1 MVVFT
6 RDAGLVERCSG
17 LFMGNVYF
25 HALDW
30 AIVVAYFA
38 LVTWIGHRVKDLQGS
53 TREYFLGSRSLP
65 WYAVAMSIVA
75 TAVSGVTFIGV
86 PSLVFAQEG
95 DFRYLQFCL
104 AGLISKAILGQWIL
118 PRLYEKNYASPYDFI
133 RDKLGPVFG
142 KISAFMFF
150 VGAVLGQGV
159 RVFAVALV
167 LELLTGLDFV
177 GCVFLSVGVS
187 ALSTMLG
194 GIRAVVWSDVVQF
207 MMFVAGGVIAILYVT
222 NGYPDGF
229 SGLWTAA
236 DSEGKTRI
244 LEWST
249 DPRVNFTLW
258 AGVFA
263 MPFQNLAAYGTDQL
277 NTQRMLCCK
286 SVREARLALY
296 VSNFGELVV
305 VLFLLVGVALWGFY
319 QFNPIDPAFA
329 PLVADNL
336 DRIFPAFILSEMPT
350 GLRGFMVAA
359 LFAAAMSSPV
369 LSALSETTITMFHEG
384 HRRGELSETRAVAL
398 SRMLVIA
405 WAVVLGGFA
414 LALSGSDERL
424 IPLAFAMTAYTY
436 GPMLGLFLL
445 ALFVPKERITSA
457 PLGVAVAL
465 VGVLVVHN
473 AQFFGLTTQ
482 REMVAFPWL
491 FPLGVLL
498 CLTFSVL
505 PWRDRRPLAS
515 S

>member
-1 MVVFT
+1 MPHV
-6 RDAGLVERCSG
+6 
-17 LFMGNVYF
+17 GNGYF
-25 HALDW
+25 HVIDW
-30 AIVVAYFA
+30 AIVAAYFA
-38 LVTWIGHRVKDLQGS
+38 LVTWIGHSVRDRQGN

-65 WYAVAMSIVA
+65 WYAVSASIVA
-75 TAVSGVTFIGV
+75 TTVSGVTFIGV
-86 PSLVFAQEG
+86 PSIVFAQDG

-104 AGLISKAILGQWIL
+104 AGLISKAILGQWVL
-118 PRLYEKNYASPYDFI
+118 PRLYEKHYASPYDFI

-142 KISAFMFF
+142 KLSALLFF
-150 VGAVLGQGV
+150 IGAVLGQGV
-159 RVFAVALV
+159 RVYAVALV

-177 GCVFLSVGVS
+177 GCVFLSVGFA

-207 MMFVAGGVIAILYVT
+207 LMFVAGGLIAVFFVT
-222 NGYPDGF
+222 QSYPDGF
-229 SGLWTAA
+229 TGLMSAA
-236 DSEGKTRI
+236 DAEGKTRI

-249 DPRVNFTLW
+249 DPRVNFTFW

-277 NTQRMLCCK
+277 NTQRMLCCR
-286 SVREARLALY
+286 SVREARIALY

-319 QFNPIDPAFA
+319 QFNPLDPEFA
-329 PLVADNL
+329 QLVASNV
-336 DRIFPAFILSEMPT
+336 DRIFPAFILSEMPI

-369 LSALSETTITMFHEG
+369 LSALAETTLTMFHEG
-384 HRRGELSETRAVAL
+384 HREGTLGETRAVAL
-398 SRMLVIA
+398 SRLLVVG

-414 LALSGSDERL
+414 MLLSGTDERL

-457 PLGVAVAL
+457 PLGVSVAL
-465 VGVLVVHN
+465 VAVLVVHN
-473 AQFFGLTTQ
+473 AAFFGLTEQ
-482 REMVAFPWL
+482 RELVAFPWL

-498 CLTFSVL
+498 CVGFSVMPL
-505 PWRDRRPLAS
+505 PRRSGLS
-515 S
+515 SKP

>member
-1 MVVFT
+1 MVAYTPEQVP
-6 RDAGLVERCSG
+6 AERCD
-17 LFMGNVYF
+17 LLHVGNAYF
-25 HALDW
+25 HGLDW
-30 AIVVAYFA
+30 AIVAAYFA
-38 LVTWIGHRVKDLQGS
+38 LVTFIGHSVKDLQGS
-53 TREYFLGSRSLP
+53 TKEYFLGSRSLP

-86 PSLVFAQEG
+86 PAIVFAQDG

-118 PRLYEKNYASPYDFI
+118 PKLYEKNYASPYDYI

-142 KISAFMFF
+142 KLSALLFF
-150 VGAVLGQGV
+150 IGAVLGQGV

-167 LELLTGLDFV
+167 LELLTGLDFI
-177 GCVFLSVGVS
+177 GCVFLSVGVA

-207 MMFVAGGVIAILYVT
+207 IMFVAGGLIAILFVVDA
-222 NGYPDGF
+222 YPGGF
-229 SGLWTAA
+229 GALIAAA

-244 LEWST
+244 IEWST

-258 AGVFA
+258 AGAFA

-277 NTQRMLCCK
+277 NTQRMLCCR
-286 SVREARLALY
+286 SVREARIALY

-305 VLFLLVGVALWGFY
+305 VLFLMVGVALWGY
-319 QFNPIDPAFA
+319 YNFNPIDPAFA
-329 PLVADNL
+329 PLVLENV

-369 LSALSETTITMFHEG
+369 LSALSETTITMFHAG
-384 HRRGELSETRAVAL
+384 HQNGSLSEARAVSL
-398 SRMLVIA
+398 SRFFVIV
-405 WAVVLGGFA
+405 WGVVLGGFA
-414 LALSGSDERL
+414 LLLEGSGERL

-445 ALFVPKERITSA
+445 ALFMPKERIVNA
-457 PLGVAVAL
+457 PLGVGVAL
-465 VGVLVVHN
+465 LGVLLVHN
-473 AQFFGLTTQ
+473 AQFFGLTDE
-482 REMVAFPWL
+482 RELVAFPWL

-498 CLTFSVL
+498 CVGFSIL
-505 PWRDRRPLAS
+505 PLGRSSGRRPA
-515 S
+515 